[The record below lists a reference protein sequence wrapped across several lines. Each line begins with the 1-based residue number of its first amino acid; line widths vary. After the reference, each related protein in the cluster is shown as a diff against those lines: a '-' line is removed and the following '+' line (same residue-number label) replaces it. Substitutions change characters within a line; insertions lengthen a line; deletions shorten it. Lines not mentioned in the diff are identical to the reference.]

1 MQGTRGSSHSPF
13 LPEALPASEACCGG
27 QTCKVLEATIKGEA
41 QEAKMAATEPGGA
54 EGKLKAEQ
62 HWERHDKV
70 RRPCPLAAAVM
81 GSV

>member
-1 MQGTRGSSHSPF
+1 MQGTRGSSPLRL
-13 LPEALPASEACCGG
+13 LPKAFPASAACCGG

-62 HWERHDKV
+62 HWDRHNRV
-70 RRPCPLAAAVM
+70 RSHAPLAAAVL
-81 GSV
+81 GPF

>member
-1 MQGTRGSSHSPF
+1 
-13 LPEALPASEACCGG
+13 
-27 QTCKVLEATIKGEA
+27 
-41 QEAKMAATEPGGA
+41 MADRRVQYTGGA